1 VSQIMIGL
9 NLPTEGT
16 MAYEVQF
23 TVPERP
29 IANKDIDFPVR
40 KNGAKFGTL
49 RVSKGGLQWLPAGGW
64 KKKHRPVMTW
74 EQLAAWFE
82 Q

>member
-1 VSQIMIGL
+1 MSQIMIVP
-9 NLPTEGT
+9 NLRMEGT

-40 KNGAKFGTL
+40 KNDAKFGTL
-49 RVSKGGLQWLPAGGW
+49 RVSKGGCSGVLRAVG
-64 KKKHRPVMTW
+64 KKSTAP
-74 EQLAAWFE
+74 
-82 Q
+82 